1 MGRAGKHRLAGSQA
15 AASADAVLSLG
26 DTKKTKFTTYPR
38 TETQVRL
45 HIRTGL
51 TGMCAKGKSAFIALL
66 LPQLGAA

>member
-51 TGMCAKGKSAFIALL
+51 TACVQRAS
-66 LPQLGAA
+66 QLS